1 MGLSSNFDAH
11 APVIHANNVNNKN
24 IRAEAKRAIFI
35 YKVFELQSYKKNLK
49 NVPLNALYACFS
61 KILYIIL
68 YVKFDVMQ
76 VTTIS
81 GFRANIKQ
89 YYDNVLLTEEPLI
102 ITKGDTG
109 AVLISLREYNSM
121 QRSLE
126 LLKNSSAMR
135 DLREAALQMKAGEL
149 IEVTDIDAL

>member
-1 MGLSSNFDAH
+1 
-11 APVIHANNVNNKN
+11 
-24 IRAEAKRAIFI
+24 
-35 YKVFELQSYKKNLK
+35 
-49 NVPLNALYACFS
+49 
-61 KILYIIL
+61 
-68 YVKFDVMQ
+68 MQ

-102 ITKGDTG
+102 ITKGDNG
-109 AVLISLREYNSM
+109 AVLIPLKEYNAM

-126 LLKNSSAMR
+126 LFRNSQAVR
-135 DLREAALQMKAGEL
+135 DMQEAALQMAAGQL

>member
-1 MGLSSNFDAH
+1 
-11 APVIHANNVNNKN
+11 
-24 IRAEAKRAIFI
+24 
-35 YKVFELQSYKKNLK
+35 
-49 NVPLNALYACFS
+49 
-61 KILYIIL
+61 
-68 YVKFDVMQ
+68 MQ

-102 ITKGDTG
+102 ITKGDNG
-109 AVLISLREYNSM
+109 AVLIPLKEYNAM

-126 LLKNSSAMR
+126 ILRNSSLMR
-135 DLREAALQMKAGEL
+135 DIREATLQMKAGEL

>member
-1 MGLSSNFDAH
+1 
-11 APVIHANNVNNKN
+11 
-24 IRAEAKRAIFI
+24 
-35 YKVFELQSYKKNLK
+35 
-49 NVPLNALYACFS
+49 
-61 KILYIIL
+61 
-68 YVKFDVMQ
+68 MQ

-102 ITKGDTG
+102 ITKGDNG
-109 AVLISLREYNSM
+109 AVLIPLKEYNAM

-126 LLKNSSAMR
+126 ILRNSSVMR
-135 DLREAALQMKAGEL
+135 DIREATLQMKAGEL

>member
-1 MGLSSNFDAH
+1 
-11 APVIHANNVNNKN
+11 
-24 IRAEAKRAIFI
+24 
-35 YKVFELQSYKKNLK
+35 
-49 NVPLNALYACFS
+49 
-61 KILYIIL
+61 
-68 YVKFDVMQ
+68 MQ

-109 AVLISLREYNSM
+109 AVLIPLQEYNAL
-121 QRSLE
+121 QRRLE
-126 LLKNSSAMR
+126 ILGNSSIMK
-135 DLREAALQMKAGEL
+135 DIRESCRQLAAGDF